1 MTGQAQKNSRVQR
14 RLHARAQVHS
24 TVSTRLGI
32 APIRFGVVVRASAT
46 TSPPLRNGKENKKQ
60 TNRSRQH
67 SQTILSVTTV
77 HHRLRA
83 HSDKSDCRTRTCA
96 RCASCIPIFHII
108 SMPSVPRSLVWYTP
122 PFGSPISLRPPTHPR
137 VLITRMVF
145 LRRRRK
151 SNHRHP
157 RAYKQNNMSC
167 SRRRHHH
174 YYIYHSPI
182 YQTYRFT
189 II

>member
-1 MTGQAQKNSRVQR
+1 MVKKNLFILNMTGQTQKNSRVQR

-32 APIRFGVVVRASAT
+32 APIRYGVVVRASAT
-46 TSPPLRNGKENKKQ
+46 TSPPPRNGKENKKQ

-108 SMPSVPRSLVWYTP
+108 SMPPVPRSSSGTHRR
-122 PFGSPISLRPPTHPR
+122 SAHRSLSGR
-137 VLITRMVF
+137 LLTRA
-145 LRRRRK
+145 
-151 SNHRHP
+151 S
-157 RAYKQNNMSC
+157 
-167 SRRRHHH
+167 
-174 YYIYHSPI
+174 
-182 YQTYRFT
+182 
-189 II
+189 